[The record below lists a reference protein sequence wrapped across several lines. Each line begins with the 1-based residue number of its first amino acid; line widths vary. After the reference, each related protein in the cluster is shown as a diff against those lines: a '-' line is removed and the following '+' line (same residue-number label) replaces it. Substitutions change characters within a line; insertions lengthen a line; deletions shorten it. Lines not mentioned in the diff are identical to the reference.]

1 MRQQWIQ
8 DLIDKIDIE
17 ELFRRDGHI
26 VTNSGKVNCPF
37 HHDRNPS
44 CQIYD
49 DGFYCFGCGKGGS
62 AIDYVMLKEGVSF
75 WEAFKT
81 LAAMYNHPL
90 PSVSPSAATSAEKKK
105 AEADKVF
112 SMLKDAFFEFNA
124 NLTATD
130 RQYLHNRGLI
140 DKTIDKELIG
150 YAGNG
155 GFDTP
160 SATQPKSPTQP
171 KGSLANLVKK
181 YPKNELQKTG
191 LFFVGKNGS
200 LTEFY
205 QRRFVFPY
213 WHNGQIVYSIGR
225 LDTDVPSEIARFPD
239 WNQGKYI
246 KQLTHSKKHPQVS
259 KCVQNVIWNA
269 DIARRFQTG
278 VIAEGII
285 DGLLFKQEMTPRYDI
300 GVISPV
306 TTQFRKQDI
315 ERLSEICKHWKTVY
329 LIPDAEES
337 GEGMRGALNTA
348 EQLYDFGI
356 TSVRIVQIPRESNIQ
371 KRDLADMLN
380 QPDRDQACE
389 YAKSLMDDAKDYLSL
404 QIENARNLPDTEK
417 DEAIKKIIRCLI
429 QVDETSY
436 MYQQYVDALAKKPA
450 LVQKGR
456 LPKLIAFA
464 KQEEREKS
472 EDVLVPEGEIA
483 DALLEK
489 KFTHDDKLTLLYYR
503 QDWYTWN
510 GKYYKVMSNSNMR
523 SSVAHFIKH
532 KTDADVTSWTV
543 GNVLEELMGECTVYD
558 DVEVPACVKGPF
570 DAEHAGHLLV
580 FENGWLDFG
589 AFSRDEEV
597 ELKKHTPELFAT
609 YKLPYDFKPDA
620 ECPKWLNFLNYNL
633 EGDGDR
639 IAILQEFLGYC
650 FVWHTG
656 LHKFLILEGEAGTG
670 KSTVTKVFIAALG
683 KENVSHVPLEVFGE
697 RFSLYPTIGKLA
709 NIVGEVGELDSV
721 AEAQLKAF
729 VGGDPMQFDR
739 KNRDPI
745 EAVPTARLI
754 LATNNRPRFVDKS
767 EGIWRRLILVPFNRK
782 VPPDKIIVDL
792 DKQII
797 NEELAGVFMWAFEG
811 LYRLLQNGCF
821 TTSEVVEKEIAEYKL
836 EGNPAKAFLL
846 DYYEEGAGEVIS
858 TEIYQEYKTWC
869 EDFGFSPL
877 NSANFGK
884 EIFRVFPKAERKRK
898 RDENSVLRYYY
909 EGVVK
914 KT

>member
-8 DLIDKIDIE
+8 DLVDKIDIAD
-17 ELFRRDGHI
+17 LFQKDGHI
-26 VTNSGKVNCPF
+26 ITNSGKVNCPF

-62 AIDYVMLKEGVSF
+62 AIDYVMLRDGVSF

-90 PSVSPSAATSAEKKK
+90 PNVSTEKAQQAQQTK
-105 AEADKVF
+105 AEADTVF
-112 SMLKDAFFEFNA
+112 SILKDAFKEFNA
-124 NLTATD
+124 NLTTTE

-140 DKTIDKELIG
+140 DKTINDELIG
-150 YAGNG
+150 YASIG
-155 GFDTP
+155 GT
-160 SATQPKSPTQP
+160 
-171 KGSLANLVKK
+171 LANLVKK
-181 YPKNELQKTG
+181 YPQNELQKTG
-191 LFFVGKNGS
+191 LFFVSKNGS

-225 LDTDVPSEIARFPD
+225 LDTDVPSEIAPLPD

-246 KQLTHSKKHPQVS
+246 KQLTHSKKHPYVS

-278 VIAEGII
+278 VVAEGII
-285 DGLLFKQEMTPRYDI
+285 DGLLFKQEMTERSACDSTRQDDI

-306 TTQFRKQDI
+306 TTKFRKQDI
-315 ERLSEICKHWKTVY
+315 SRIAKLCKHWKTVY

-389 YAKSLMDDAKDYLSL
+389 YAKSLMDDAKDYLFL
-404 QIENARNLPDTEK
+404 EIENARNLPDTEK

-436 MYQQYVDALAKKPA
+436 MYQQYVDALAQKPA

-464 KQEEREKS
+464 KQEERGRGE
-472 EDVLVPEGEIA
+472 VPEGEIA

-503 QDWYTWN
+503 QDWYRWN

-523 SSVAHFIKH
+523 ATVAHFIKH
-532 KTDADVTSWTV
+532 ETEEQVTSWTV

-558 DVEVPACVKGPF
+558 DVEVPAWVKGPL
-570 DAEHAGHLLV
+570 DAEHAGHILV
-580 FENGWLDFG
+580 FENGCLDFG
-589 AFSRDEEV
+589 AFTRDEEV
-597 ELKKHTPELFAT
+597 ELNKHEPELFAT
-609 YKLPYDFKPDA
+609 YKLPYDFDPSA
-620 ECPKWLNFLNYNL
+620 GCPKWLNSLNYNL
-633 EGDGDR
+633 RGDDDL

-656 LHKFLILEGEAGTG
+656 LHKFLMLEGEAGTG
-670 KSTVTKVFIAALG
+670 KSTVTKVFIAVLG
-683 KENVSHVPLEVFGE
+683 KENVSHIPLEMFGE

-729 VGGDPMQFDR
+729 VGGDPMQLDR
-739 KNRDPI
+739 KHKDPI

-767 EGIWRRLILVPFNRK
+767 EGIWRRLILVPFTRK
-782 VPPDKIIVDL
+782 VPKDKIIVDL
-792 DKQII
+792 DQQII

-821 TTSEVVEKEIAEYKL
+821 TTSEVVEKEIVEYKL

-846 DYYEEGAGEVIS
+846 DHYVAADGLRPEEGAGEVIC
-858 TEIYQEYKTWC
+858 TEIYQEYKSWC

-884 EIFRVFPKAERKRK
+884 EIRRVFPSVERKQK
-898 RDENSVLRYYY
+898 KDAGKLFWVY
-909 EGVVK
+909 EGIMQ